1 MRSLMRTSVQPPVPR
16 VPGSMRAL
24 VVDGV
29 GVDHVAVRSVP
40 TPRPGPHQ
48 LLCRVDAAGICT
60 SVNKLIE
67 QGAEHPLMFGW
78 DPAEFPVIAGDEGAV
93 TVAVVGE
100 GLHGRYEPG
109 QRFAVQPAVD
119 HAPMN
124 NPERYRDTAVAI
136 AKIAVGYTLPG
147 LLAEYVLIGE
157 EVLAASCLVP
167 LPVASLPAAHVAI
180 AEPLSCV
187 ISAHSHHVHLA
198 QGDPISPRTAMNGLS
213 RGSVVVV
220 IGAGPMGRMHVD
232 LALAAQPR
240 CLLVADVL
248 DDRLS
253 RLRESFSARAER
265 LGVELVTVNSARDD
279 MNGAVRA
286 ASQRLGADDVIVAV
300 ANAAAI
306 EAAQHLLARNGV
318 LDLFGGLPA
327 GRNTVAIDGRLVHYL
342 EVTITGSSGGGP
354 WDVMEALRLMAGG
367 DIDPGIHIA
376 HVGDLEH
383 APQLLEMARGQAVDG
398 KAIVYPHRRSS
409 SLLAVSGWDAEDE
422 RRYLAG

>member
-1 MRSLMRTSVQPPVPR
+1 MRSLMRTSVQPPVPL

-29 GVDHVAVRSVP
+29 GVDHVAVMSVP
-40 TPRPGPHQ
+40 TPRPGPRQ

-60 SVNKLIE
+60 SVNKLID
-67 QGAEHPLMFGW
+67 QGAEHPLMLGW
-78 DPAEFPVIAGDEGAV
+78 DPAKFPVIAGDEGAV
-93 TVAVVGE
+93 TVALVGE
-100 GLHGRYEPG
+100 ELHGRYQRG

-124 NPERYRDTAVAI
+124 DLERYGDKASAI
-136 AKIAVGYTLPG
+136 EKIAVGYTLPG

-187 ISAHSHHVHLA
+187 ISSHAHHLHLA
-198 QGDPISPRTAMNGLS
+198 QRDTISPRTALTGLG

-232 LALAAQPR
+232 LALAARPQS
-240 CLLVADVL
+240 LLVADVL

-253 RLRESFSARAER
+253 RLRELFSARAAR
-265 LGVELVTVNSARDD
+265 LGVELVTVNSAREDLR
-279 MNGAVRA
+279 GAVDA
-286 ASQRLGADDVIVAV
+286 ASEGLGADDVIVAV
-300 ANAAAI
+300 ANGAAI

-318 LDLFGGLPA
+318 LNLFGGLPA
-327 GRNTVAIDGRLVHYL
+327 GRTTVAIDGRLVHYR
-342 EVTITGSSGGGP
+342 EVNITGSSGGSP
-354 WDVMEALRLMAGG
+354 WDVMEALRLMADGE
-367 DIDPGIHIA
+367 IDPGVHIA

-383 APQLLEMARGQAVDG
+383 APQLLEMARVQAIDG
-398 KAIVYPHRRSS
+398 KAVVYPHRRTS
-409 SLLAVSGWDAEDE
+409 SLLAVARWDAEDE

>member
-1 MRSLMRTSVQPPVPR
+1 MRSLMRTPVQLPFPLVPE
-16 VPGSMRAL
+16 SMRAL

-29 GVDHVAVRSVP
+29 GVDHVAVTSVP
-40 TPRPGPHQ
+40 TPRPGPRQ

-78 DPAEFPVIAGDEGAV
+78 DPARFPVIVGDEGAV
-93 TVAVVGE
+93 TIALVGE
-100 GLHGRYEPG
+100 ELHGRYEPG

-124 NPERYRDTAVAI
+124 DLERYRNTASAI
-136 AKIAVGYTLPG
+136 EKIAVGYTLPG

-167 LPVASLPAAHVAI
+167 LPVGNLPAAHVAI

-198 QGDPISPRTAMNGLS
+198 QRDPISPRSAKLGLG

-253 RLRESFSARAER
+253 RLRELFSARAEL
-265 LGVELVTVNSARDD
+265 LGVELVTVNSARED
-279 MNGAVRA
+279 MSGAVGRA
-286 ASQRLGADDVIVAV
+286 SRGLGADDVIVAV
-300 ANAAAI
+300 ANGAAV

-318 LDLFGGLPA
+318 LSLFGGLPA

-354 WDVMEALRLMAGG
+354 WDVMEALRLMADGE
-367 DIDPGIHIA
+367 IDPGLHIA

-383 APQLLEMARGQAVDG
+383 APQLLEMARSQAIDG
-398 KAIVYPHRRSS
+398 KAIVYPHRRTS

>member
-1 MRSLMRTSVQPPVPR
+1 MRSLMRTSVQPPVPP

-29 GVDHVAVRSVP
+29 GLDHVAVRSVP
-40 TPRPGPHQ
+40 TPRPGPRQ

-67 QGAEHPLMFGW
+67 QGPEHPLMFGW
-78 DPAEFPVIAGDEGAV
+78 DPAKFPVIAGDEGAV
-93 TVAVVGE
+93 TVAVIGE
-100 GLHGRYEPG
+100 ELRGRYQMG

-119 HAPMN
+119 HAPIN
-124 NPERYRDTAVAI
+124 DLERYRSTASAI
-136 AKIAVGYTLPG
+136 EKIAVGYTLPG

-167 LPVASLPAAHVAI
+167 LPRANLPAAHVAI

-198 QGDPISPRTAMNGLS
+198 QRDPISPRTTTGGLS

-253 RLRESFSARAER
+253 RLRELFSERAER
-265 LGVELVTVNSARDD
+265 LGVELVTVNSARED

-286 ASQRLGADDVIVAV
+286 ASQGLGADDVIVAV
-300 ANAAAI
+300 ANGAAI

-318 LDLFGGLPA
+318 LNLFGGLPA
-327 GRNTVAIDGRLVHYL
+327 GRTTVAIDGRLVHYL

-367 DIDPGIHIA
+367 EIDPGIHIA

-383 APQLLEMARGQAVDG
+383 APQLLEMARGQAVEG
-398 KAIVYPHRRSS
+398 KAIVYPHRRTS

-422 RRYLAG
+422 LRYLAR